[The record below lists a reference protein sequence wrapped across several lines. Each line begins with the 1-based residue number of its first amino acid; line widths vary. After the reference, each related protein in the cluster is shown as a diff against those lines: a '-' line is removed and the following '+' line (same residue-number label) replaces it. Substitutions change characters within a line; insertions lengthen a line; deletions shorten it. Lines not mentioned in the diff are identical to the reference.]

1 MGQIGS
7 VYPPS
12 GNLMASM
19 KSFGLRGGFVNALQ
33 PTLVGRTW
41 YVLGNTDPLLG
52 PNVNGVGSDSNNGL
66 SPLTPLLTIAR
77 ALALCDS
84 FDVIVLMGVFRE
96 QVVCPV
102 GPYDVTVIGA
112 SNQPRQ
118 CTSGGVYTGGGA
130 SWLAP
135 TSPVATTPL
144 IRVISQGWTFQ
155 NIQFAPVAASACIT
169 FDRRET
175 AAIPDSSHGSVQGC
189 YFTTGGAGGIGVEII
204 ECKKIFIKDCTFEAL
219 TGAGGLGIKTTAGA
233 GIANPSFCEVQRNKF
248 AQNTGDMDLAGMDR
262 GLITD
267 NNLFTSDVILAGTR
281 LKLSGGNGFNHV
293 LNNNFSDIAASVTI
307 AKGYTPGTSDVWR
320 NWTTNTNV
328 PIVTVPS

>member
-1 MGQIGS
+1 MAVNEFTQ
-7 VYPPS
+7 PQLPS
-12 GNLMASM
+12 GASLWAGIRDFN
-19 KSFGLRGGFVNALQ
+19 SRGGFVNGLN
-33 PTLVGRTW
+33 PSIVGRVW
-41 YVLGNTDPLLG
+41 YVSGNTDAALG
-52 PNVNGVGSDSNNGL
+52 TVGNDGNSGL
-66 SPLTPLLTIAR
+66 SPLTPFLTMAR
-77 ALALCDS
+77 AFTFIDS
-84 FDVIVLMGVFRE
+84 FDVIVLMGVIRE
-96 QVVCPV
+96 QLTCPV

-112 SNQPRQ
+112 GNQPRQ

-135 TSPVATTPL
+135 TSPTATTPL
-144 IRVISQGWTFQ
+144 VRVIEQSWKFV

-175 AAIPDSSHGSVQGC
+175 AAIPDSSHGSVLGC
-189 YFTTGGAGGIGVEII
+189 YFSTGGAGGFGVEII
-204 ECKKIFIKDCTFEAL
+204 ETKKTRIRDCVFEAL

-233 GIANPSFCEVQRNKF
+233 GIANPNYCEIQNNKF
-248 AQNTGDMDLAGMDR
+248 AQNTGDMDLTNMDR

-267 NNLFTSDVILAGTR
+267 NTLYTSNVILAGTR

-293 LNNNFSDIAASVTI
+293 LNNNFSDIAADVTI

-328 PIVTVPS
+328 PIVAVPA